1 MFSPPGAESRTIVVD
16 VEEILA
22 SVVRWRAKAW
32 CYPVKPE
39 L

>member
-22 SVVRWRAKAW
+22 SVVRWR
-32 CYPVKPE
+32 VKG
-39 L
+39 LVLSCQA